1 MWFYSA
7 IKDTLPIKE
16 ELASQ
21 IQSFCIDSRQATANS
36 LFFALKGERVDG
48 HNYLQAASDRGT
60 IVAVVQEGFEM
71 KDAPLDLVYVKDV
84 KAALQEAAYQVI
96 RYWKPKII
104 GITGSLGKT
113 STKDFTYAL
122 LSKTK
127 SISATPGNY
136 NTQLT
141 LPLTILNIKKKTE
154 YLLLE
159 MGLGQPG
166 EIDKLL
172 EIAPPMFSILTM
184 IAHVHIGFFDS
195 FKSLAKEKMKIFE
208 KTSQLGF
215 YNLDMPFSSLAA
227 NTGGCT
233 KISYSLQNEK
243 ADYFLKR
250 EGKEIKI
257 FKNQSLVLE
266 APSPFYDFKSHYN
279 LLAAIALSDSFG
291 VSIRDIKEELP
302 NLKHGKNRLEKIE
315 KGGLF
320 FISDA
325 YNANLDSNENA
336 LMCLNET
343 APGRKIA
350 ILAEMTEQGKYTK
363 ENHLK
368 LAELAFQYADHLIGY
383 GKEMACMKT
392 IWRKN
397 KKKWA
402 FFLSYPN
409 MLAYI
414 SKFVQKGDT
423 ILLKGS
429 RKFALERIMND
440 LTLT

>member
-7 IKDTLPIKE
+7 IKKALPIKE
-16 ELASQ
+16 EHANQ
-21 IQSFCIDSRQATANS
+21 IKSFCIDSRQVQPKS
-36 LFFALKGERVDG
+36 LFFALRGERVDG
-48 HNYLQAASDRGT
+48 HNYLKMASEKGA
-60 IVAVVQEGFEM
+60 IVAVVQEGFKM
-71 KDAPLDLVYVKDV
+71 KDPPLELIYVKDV
-84 KAALQEAAYQVI
+84 KKALQNAAYHVI
-96 RYWKPKII
+96 RYWKPKVI

-113 STKDFTYAL
+113 STKDFIYTL

-141 LPLTILNIKKKTE
+141 LPLTILNVEKKTE

-159 MGLGQPG
+159 MGLDQPG

-172 EIAPPMFSILTM
+172 EIAPPMHSILTM

-208 KTSQLGF
+208 KTSDFGL
-215 YNLDMPFSSLAA
+215 YNLDMPFASLAA
-227 NTGGCT
+227 QTGSC
-233 KISYSLQNEK
+233 KKVSYSLQNEK
-243 ADYFLKR
+243 ADYFLKK
-250 EGKEIKI
+250 EGNQIKV
-257 FKNQSLVLE
+257 FKNKQLVLE
-266 APSPFYDFKSHYN
+266 ASSPFFDFKSHYN
-279 LLAAIALSDSFG
+279 LLGAIALSDKLG
-291 VSIRDIKEELP
+291 VSMEAIAKEMP
-302 NLKHGKNRLEKIE
+302 HLKHEKNRLEKIE
-315 KGGLF
+315 KEGLL

-325 YNANLDSNENA
+325 YNANLDSGENA
-336 LMCLNET
+336 LMCLHESGT
-343 APGRKIA
+343 GRKIA
-350 ILAEMTEQGKYTK
+350 VLSEMVEQGKHSE

-368 LAELAFQYADHLIGY
+368 LVKLAYQYADHLIGF
-383 GKEMACMKT
+383 GKEMACMKS
-392 IWRKN
+392 IWGKS

-429 RKFALERIMND
+429 RKFALERIIDD